1 MKIKAPLPE
10 GIEDTPEIRAKM
22 EAALVRVTSEDKD
35 DSDET
40 EGRALYRARADTLAR
55 SQIADRDGEAT
66 CEDGSITKCYFGNI
80 GTSAIE
86 VGR

>member
-40 EGRALYRARADTLAR
+40 EGRALYRARADR
-55 SQIADRDGEAT
+55 SQIAYRDGEAT